1 MGPSGDADGS
11 TTLVQVQPSLQA
23 RKLTSAR
30 TWLAALAVA
39 LTVACGADRPADP
52 ARGTIQPPDDGVVRI
67 ASRRLPPGL
76 ANPAA
81 HSGQPSIDIW
91 PAFYDGLTFIDAE
104 GQTQPWLA
112 EGWTLLSPTK
122 WRFTLRQDVSFSN
135 GEPFDA
141 HAVQMAV
148 DNVLLGYGATDLVR
162 NSLLP
167 TVKGARVIGTFEIEI
182 ETHAPDPLLPKR
194 VSQFYPLP
202 PEYFREVGHREFAR
216 RPIGT
221 GPFVVEDWGVGR
233 VTMRANPDSW
243 RPPRVSGL
251 EFIEIPDPTAR
262 RQAIESGQVHIAQYL
277 SPEDIRDLS
286 VRGIDMRTSPEPR
299 LRMLVFVDREGSP
312 VRDRRVRLALNH
324 AIDRAAIVR
333 HLLSDSTP
341 IATQIGVRASEGF
354 DPSIEPYSYDPELA
368 RHLLAEAGYPDGFDL
383 VVDVLAVTNTE
394 RTVMEAIAAD
404 FRDIGVRARLQTMEF
419 ERWRANL
426 LSGNWRN
433 DMFTWAVALD
443 PLYDITRAW
452 QYLSCDSPRPPFCQ
466 REVSDLI
473 ARRATEM
480 DPDTRLAL
488 MKEANRLL
496 HEDPPVVLVHE
507 ISQVTGIS
515 GLQDYEVHNLIVRW
529 DRLQLSAR
537 GREQGTTQAKS
548 QP

>member
-1 MGPSGDADGS
+1 MGPSAVTDGS
-11 TTLVQVQPSLQA
+11 NTVNDRLS
-23 RKLTSAR
+23 S
-30 TWLAALAVA
+30 WLACTPRSLRTLLAVA
-39 LTVACGADRPADP
+39 AVGLMTACSVERPADEGHG
-52 ARGTIQPPDDGVVRI
+52 AIQPPNDGVVRI

-91 PAFYDGLTFIDAE
+91 PAFYDGLTFIDAD

-112 EGWTLLSPTK
+112 TDWALLTPTK
-122 WRFTLRQDVSFSN
+122 WLFTLREDVAFSN

-141 HAVQMAV
+141 LAVQAAV

-167 TVKGARVIGTFEIEI
+167 TVKSARVVSRHEIEI

-202 PEYFREVGHREFAR
+202 PAYFSQVGPREFAR

-221 GPFVVEDWGVGR
+221 GPFVVEEWGVGR

-243 RPPRVSGL
+243 RPPRVAGL

-277 SPEDIRDLS
+277 SPEDIHDLTAG
-286 VRGIDMRTSPEPR
+286 GIHMRTSPEPR

-312 VRDRRVRLALNH
+312 VKDRRVRLALNH
-324 AIDRAAIVR
+324 AIDREAIVK
-333 HLLSDSTP
+333 HLLSDAMP

-354 DPSIEPYSYDPELA
+354 DPAIAPYRHDPALA
-368 RHLLAEAGYPDGFDL
+368 RSLLNEAGYPDGFDL
-383 VVDVLAVTNTE
+383 VIDVLAVTNSE

-404 FRDIGVRARLQTMEF
+404 FGDIGVRARLQTMEF

-452 QYLSCDSPRPPFCQ
+452 QYLSCDSARPPFCQ

-473 ARRATEM
+473 AKRTTEM
-480 DPDTRLAL
+480 DPANRKAL
-488 MKEANRLL
+488 MQEANRLL

-507 ISQVTGIS
+507 ISQVTGVS

-529 DRLQLSAR
+529 DRLQISGLGGQVSA
-537 GREQGTTQAKS
+537 EPTKS
-548 QP
+548 QH